1 MYYAPVHQI
10 DNNNRPIFLYTNGS
24 NQEWVC
30 VLCVNYYTEIN
41 HGLKMR
47 FKNKMA
53 RSNEIFM
60 IYVKVSSGYME
71 GPHFSCLL
79 APVECHFCMLG
90 RANIPLFLS
99 IWPANKTFT
108 TGHTALALNVL
119 LSMFSFDEVIK
130 KEFTI

>member
-1 MYYAPVHQI
+1 MRPSI
-10 DNNNRPIFLYTNGS
+10 KLIIIIGPIFLYTNGT

-41 HGLKMR
+41 HGLKMCDL
-47 FKNKMA
+47 KTKWGGQ
-53 RSNEIFM
+53 M

-90 RANIPLFLS
+90 RANIPLFLC

>member
-1 MYYAPVHQI
+1 
-10 DNNNRPIFLYTNGS
+10 
-24 NQEWVC
+24 
-30 VLCVNYYTEIN
+30 
-41 HGLKMR
+41 
-47 FKNKMA
+47 MA

-71 GPHFSCLL
+71 SPHFSCLL

-108 TGHTALALNVL
+108 IGHTALALIVL

>member
-1 MYYAPVHQI
+1 M
-10 DNNNRPIFLYTNGS
+10 RPSIKLIIIIGRFFYTLMVLTKR
-24 NQEWVC
+24 EC

-41 HGLKMR
+41 HGLKMCDL
-47 FKNKMA
+47 KTKWGGQ
-53 RSNEIFM
+53 M

-79 APVECHFCMLG
+79 APAECHFCMLG
-90 RANIPLFLS
+90 RANIPLFLC

-108 TGHTALALNVL
+108 TGHTALALIVL
-119 LSMFSFDEVIK
+119 RSMFSFDEVIK